1 VSLFLSA
8 HHWTTR
14 VPSEEEAEA
23 VMQLG
28 DAGPLPIPS
37 IFPYVEGMPVIVNQN
52 KYLGLK
58 VANGSEFT
66 AVGIVP
72 DPNVQEHVVD
82 EGLSIFFGP
91 PCGILLQ
98 SQELRGVRVHH
109 LPPDT
114 IMLGT
119 ESVPLLK
126 DKHGKHIFPGL
137 YRRPGFQMGVSRR
150 GLPCVPGFVLTDY
163 RSQSRTMGRV
173 LLGLYGRRCD
183 EDKCD
188 IIGMYMELSRCQ
200 ELDKTRL
207 FQPLRA
213 KACLESRMPQNKSRQ
228 NNEGVRSKI
237 QIVP

>member
-1 VSLFLSA
+1 MNFF
-8 HHWTTR
+8 
-14 VPSEEEAEA
+14 
-23 VMQLG
+23 MQLG

-37 IFPYVEGMPVIVNQN
+37 IFPYVEGMPVIVNH
-52 KYLGLK
+52 
-58 VANGSEFT
+58 SEFT
-66 AVGIVP
+66 VVP

-98 SQELRGVRVHH
+98 SQELRGVRVPH

-126 DKHGKHIFPGL
+126 EKHGKLICPDL
-137 YRRPGFQMGVSRR
+137 YRKPGFQMGVSRR

-163 RSQSRTMGRV
+163 KSQSRTMGRV
-173 LLGLYGRRCD
+173 LLGLYGRSGD
-183 EDKCD
+183 DKCD
-188 IIGMYMELSRCQ
+188 IIGMYVELSRCE
-200 ELDKTRL
+200 ELEKTRL

-213 KACLESRMPQNKSRQ
+213 KDFGCTLT
-228 NNEGVRSKI
+228 
-237 QIVP
+237 

>member
-1 VSLFLSA
+1 
-8 HHWTTR
+8 
-14 VPSEEEAEA
+14 
-23 VMQLG
+23 
-28 DAGPLPIPS
+28 
-37 IFPYVEGMPVIVNQN
+37 MPVIVNQN

-98 SQELRGVRVHH
+98 SQELRGVKVPH

-126 DKHGKHIFPGL
+126 DKHGKHICPGL
-137 YRRPGFQMGVSRR
+137 YRRHGFQMGVS
-150 GLPCVPGFVLTDY
+150 VL
-163 RSQSRTMGRV
+163 RAV
-173 LLGLYGRRCD
+173 CGRRVGL
-183 EDKCD
+183 
-188 IIGMYMELSRCQ
+188 IR
-200 ELDKTRL
+200 
-207 FQPLRA
+207 
-213 KACLESRMPQNKSRQ
+213 ESVM
-228 NNEGVRSKI
+228 
-237 QIVP
+237 